1 MESVRCE
8 NVWKIFGS
16 VAEENLRRIVDDDLS
31 KDDVLSRYGA
41 VLALKRVSFDVQKG
55 ETFCIMGLSGCGKS
69 TLLRNINRLIEPTSG
84 RIHVGD
90 ACISTM
96 APATLRELRR
106 SKIGMVFQSYSLFP
120 HMTVLE
126 NAAFGLEI
134 QRVDKKTRLAMA
146 AEKLALV
153 GLAGWEHKRPDELSG
168 GMKQRAGLAR
178 ALASDPEILLMDEPF
193 GALDPL
199 IRRELQ
205 DEFAELCRKLAKTA
219 ILITHDFEEAMRLAD
234 RMAIMRDGEFLQVG
248 TPSSIVR
255 SPADPFVARFVEIA
269 VDRARELQAVR

>member
-8 NVWKIFGS
+8 NVWKIFGA
-16 VAEENLRRIVDDDLS
+16 VGNENLRRIVDEDLS
-31 KDDVLSRYGA
+31 KDAVLSRFGA
-41 VLALKRVSFDVQKG
+41 VLALKRISFDVQKG

-84 RIHVGD
+84 QIHVGE
-90 ACISTM
+90 ACISSM
-96 APATLRELRR
+96 APAALRELRR
-106 SKIGMVFQSYSLFP
+106 HKIGMVFQNYSLFP

-134 QRVDKKTRLAMA
+134 QRVDRKARLAMA

-205 DEFAELCRKLAKTA
+205 DEFAALCRKLEKTA

-255 SPADPFVARFVEIA
+255 SPTDPFVARFVEIA